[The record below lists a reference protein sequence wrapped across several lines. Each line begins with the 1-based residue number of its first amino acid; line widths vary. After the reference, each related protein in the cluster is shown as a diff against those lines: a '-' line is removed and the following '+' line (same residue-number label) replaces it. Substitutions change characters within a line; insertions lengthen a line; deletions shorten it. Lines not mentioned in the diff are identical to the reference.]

1 MDFSQMQEGYPDGE
15 ENLVFRYNREERLKK
30 APQIVQDYYNGKALQ
45 PTKGLIRVLFA
56 TRGNR
61 LMFLCMCF
69 VFAITWFTGFV
80 NKNNSATINGVKVAI
95 NAYSFEEDVY
105 ASVKF
110 NDNKKDEVLHA
121 VTVEFSAY
129 ENTGS
134 VCDTKELTD
143 SYIGKE
149 LFVRTKFRDYDIQKV
164 EALITVGQESKKL
177 STVVEKR

>member
-129 ENTGS
+129 ENHSFRRRNRRSRQSGARDRRGS
-134 VCDTKELTD
+134 RE
-143 SYIGKE
+143 I
-149 LFVRTKFRDYDIQKV
+149 
-164 EALITVGQESKKL
+164 
-177 STVVEKR
+177 